1 MSMTSLSEIRL
12 IVANSASENNI
23 KYSNEME
30 NNQKYYSIRISLI
43 KTLKT
48 YIKKYYQSPDKY
60 NVLYLSITYL
70 DIILSKNRISL
81 SHDKN
86 LKYLCLCC
94 FLLSLKFIGNY
105 NYSKK
110 IIFNFCKNY
119 KQEYKIF
126 EIQCLMLLEH
136 NLSYTTVYDFLSMIT
151 IKESKNFLAL
161 CNYYLY
167 QICED
172 KIYLFYP
179 PFYIAIAIF
188 QMAKNNTNNIKRN
201 HYDKYFK
208 DERVKLLIKKFN
220 DIINPSII
228 NDIIGDNNDIFDA
241 NNYYNDINKEISNS
255 NINIFTNNNIHN
267 NIVIINNYSKNNE
280 YNDESYISSNTFY
293 EENNTPRKIV
303 KISTNDF
310 DKSYAGKDNIHLSG
324 KSNNFLSRSQR
335 INKLNSY
342 NINYNLLNRISLKQN
357 KKNSEYEIT
366 SYKKMNNNNNENNN
380 NTFFTLYKKNYKNN
394 TLQIKKN
401 LFNSNKIKNFFS
413 YNYFNDNNPKMKE
426 KTDKKEN
433 ENSKERRKMNIINNK
448 SSLNFQL
455 VSGLSKDKLLKL
467 SRNISKTILKTSA
480 DDKG

>member
-241 NNYYNDINKEISNS
+241 NNYYNDVNKEIPNS

-366 SYKKMNNNNNENNN
+366 SYKKMNNNNENNN

-433 ENSKERRKMNIINNK
+433 ENSKERRKRNIINNK

>member
-12 IVANSASENNI
+12 IVANSASENSI

-126 EIQCLMLLEH
+126 EIQCLMLLEY

-241 NNYYNDINKEISNS
+241 NNYYNDINKEISNP

-303 KISTNDF
+303 KISTNDL
-310 DKSYAGKDNIHLSG
+310 DKSYTGKDNIHLSA

-366 SYKKMNNNNNENNN
+366 SYKKMNNNNENNN
-380 NTFFTLYKKNYKNN
+380 NTFFTLYKKNYRNN

-413 YNYFNDNNPKMKE
+413 YNYFNDNNPKMRE
-426 KTDKKEN
+426 KTNKKEN
-433 ENSKERRKMNIINNK
+433 ENSKERRKRNIINNK

>member
-70 DIILSKNRISL
+70 DVILSKNRISL

-208 DERVKLLIKKFN
+208 DERVKLLVKKFN

-228 NDIIGDNNDIFDA
+228 NDIIGSNNDIFDT
-241 NNYYNDINKEISNS
+241 NNYYNDMNKDFSNS
-255 NINIFTNNNIHN
+255 SINIFNNNNIHN
-267 NIVIINNYSKNNE
+267 NIFIINNYSKNNE
-280 YNDESYISSNTFY
+280 YNDEPYINSNNFF
-293 EENNTPRKIV
+293 EENNT
-303 KISTNDF
+303 
-310 DKSYAGKDNIHLSG
+310 L
-324 KSNNFLSRSQR
+324 
-335 INKLNSY
+335 
-342 NINYNLLNRISLKQN
+342 
-357 KKNSEYEIT
+357 
-366 SYKKMNNNNNENNN
+366 
-380 NTFFTLYKKNYKNN
+380 
-394 TLQIKKN
+394 
-401 LFNSNKIKNFFS
+401 
-413 YNYFNDNNPKMKE
+413 
-426 KTDKKEN
+426 
-433 ENSKERRKMNIINNK
+433 II
-448 SSLNFQL
+448 
-455 VSGLSKDKLLKL
+455 
-467 SRNISKTILKTSA
+467 I
-480 DDKG
+480 

>member
-366 SYKKMNNNNNENNN
+366 SYKKMNNNNENNN

-433 ENSKERRKMNIINNK
+433 ENSKERRKRNIINNK

>member
-241 NNYYNDINKEISNS
+241 NNYYNDIDKEISNS

-335 INKLNSY
+335 INKLTSY

-366 SYKKMNNNNNENNN
+366 SYKKMNNNNENNN

-426 KTDKKEN
+426 ITDKKEN
-433 ENSKERRKMNIINNK
+433 ENSKERRKRNIINNK

>member
-48 YIKKYYQSPDKY
+48 YIKKYYQFPDKY

-136 NLSYTTVYDFLSMIT
+136 NLSYTTAYDFLSMIT

-188 QMAKNNTNNIKRN
+188 QMAKNNTNNIIRN

-366 SYKKMNNNNNENNN
+366 SYKKMNNNNENNN

-433 ENSKERRKMNIINNK
+433 ENSKERRKRNIINNK

>member
-70 DIILSKNRISL
+70 DVILSKNRISL

-335 INKLNSY
+335 INKLTSY

-366 SYKKMNNNNNENNN
+366 SYKKMNNNNENNN

-433 ENSKERRKMNIINNK
+433 ENSKERRKRNIINNK

>member
-94 FLLSLKFIGNY
+94 FLLSLKFMGNY

-110 IIFNFCKNY
+110 IISNFCKNY

-241 NNYYNDINKEISNS
+241 NNYYNDVYKEIPNS

-303 KISTNDF
+303 KISTNDL
-310 DKSYAGKDNIHLSG
+310 DKSYAGKDNIHLSA
-324 KSNNFLSRSQR
+324 KINNFLSRSQR
-335 INKLNSY
+335 INKLTSY

-366 SYKKMNNNNNENNN
+366 SYKKMNNNNENNN

-426 KTDKKEN
+426 KIDKKEN
-433 ENSKERRKMNIINNK
+433 ENGKERRKRNIINNK

>member
-1 MSMTSLSEIRL
+1 
-12 IVANSASENNI
+12 
-23 KYSNEME
+23 
-30 NNQKYYSIRISLI
+30 
-43 KTLKT
+43 
-48 YIKKYYQSPDKY
+48 
-60 NVLYLSITYL
+60 
-70 DIILSKNRISL
+70 
-81 SHDKN
+81 
-86 LKYLCLCC
+86 
-94 FLLSLKFIGNY
+94 
-105 NYSKK
+105 
-110 IIFNFCKNY
+110 
-119 KQEYKIF
+119 
-126 EIQCLMLLEH
+126 MLLEH

-241 NNYYNDINKEISNS
+241 NNYYNDVYKEIPNS

-366 SYKKMNNNNNENNN
+366 SYKKMNNNNENNN

-426 KTDKKEN
+426 KIDKKEN
-433 ENSKERRKMNIINNK
+433 ENSKERRKRNIINNK

>member
-70 DIILSKNRISL
+70 DVILSKNRISL

-241 NNYYNDINKEISNS
+241 NNYYNDVNKEIPNS

-366 SYKKMNNNNNENNN
+366 SYKKMNNNNENNN

-426 KTDKKEN
+426 KTDKNEN
-433 ENSKERRKMNIINNK
+433 ENSKERRKRNIINNK

>member
-136 NLSYTTVYDFLSMIT
+136 NLSYTTVYDFLNMIT

-241 NNYYNDINKEISNS
+241 NNYYNDIDKEISNS

-335 INKLNSY
+335 INKLTSY

-366 SYKKMNNNNNENNN
+366 SYKKMNNNNENNN

-426 KTDKKEN
+426 ITDKKEN
-433 ENSKERRKMNIINNK
+433 ENSKERRKRNIINNK